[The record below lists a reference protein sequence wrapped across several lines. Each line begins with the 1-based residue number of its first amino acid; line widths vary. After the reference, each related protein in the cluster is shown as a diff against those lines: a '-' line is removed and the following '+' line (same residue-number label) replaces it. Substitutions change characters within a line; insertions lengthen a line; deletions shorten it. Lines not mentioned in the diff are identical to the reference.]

1 MYPELASAHTNIG
14 LAYNRLG
21 QPDEAIEHLKTAIA
35 IDPSRSAPWVNLATS
50 FQTTG
55 QLKNCIATYNEFIRR
70 FPNDSNATFAIAL
83 LKNLQKEASEQDEVE
98 HAIASSHQSGNSD
111 YFPFTTVKGT
121 VKWDASR
128 IPVKVSI
135 GSGSGVK
142 GYKPEFHGIMA
153 DAFKSWSSASQDKIS
168 FDFVKDASKA
178 DIECIW
184 TTDYSLVGSVA
195 EGGEAQTQYSPQ
207 GIQHVRIVI
216 LTADPTPDSPLTQNQ
231 LQAVCL
237 HEIGHSLGLIG
248 HSPKPGDIM
257 FCSMPS
263 AEAKVSLS
271 ARDVGTIRHLY
282 TSDVQIAVLPHGA
295 SAKSENGA
303 DKAAINNEGIE
314 LMTSHAYAQAIE
326 KFETALKLDP
336 NYETAKVNLN
346 SAYNNYAVELM
357 NKGKEQEAESL
368 MQKAMKLQSSL
379 RSAAVKLKLATMH
392 NYALCLRKL
401 HREGEAAKVDAD
413 AALLEQK
420 EASR

>member
-1 MYPELASAHTNIG
+1 
-14 LAYNRLG
+14 
-21 QPDEAIEHLKTAIA
+21 
-35 IDPSRSAPWVNLATS
+35 
-50 FQTTG
+50 
-55 QLKNCIATYNEFIRR
+55 
-70 FPNDSNATFAIAL
+70 
-83 LKNLQKEASEQDEVE
+83 
-98 HAIASSHQSGNSD
+98 
-111 YFPFTTVKGT
+111 
-121 VKWDASR
+121 
-128 IPVKVSI
+128 
-135 GSGSGVK
+135 
-142 GYKPEFHGIMA
+142 
-153 DAFKSWSSASQDKIS
+153 
-168 FDFVKDASKA
+168 
-178 DIECIW
+178 
-184 TTDYSLVGSVA
+184 
-195 EGGEAQTQYSPQ
+195 
-207 GIQHVRIVI
+207 
-216 LTADPTPDSPLTQNQ
+216 
-231 LQAVCL
+231 
-237 HEIGHSLGLIG
+237 
-248 HSPKPGDIM
+248 M